1 MGHARVLGDLELE
14 LPMISMHPADP
25 NPTSLGL
32 ATQQTSANRKQD
44 LEITTLSLDLLSA
57 QDGRIDT
64 RLDEFEFLRGSVR
77 FRESRAV
84 LRGGIGHCTTHLL
97 QLGAVA
103 EDAVLV
109 ADDAALLAGD
119 IPGLTVENWV

>member
-1 MGHARVLGDLELE
+1 
-14 LPMISMHPADP
+14 
-25 NPTSLGL
+25 
-32 ATQQTSANRKQD
+32 
-44 LEITTLSLDLLSA
+44 LDLLSA

-64 RLDEFEFLRGSVR
+64 RLDAFEFLRGSVR

-97 QLGAVA
+97 QLGAVT
-103 EDAVLV
+103 EGAVLV
-109 ADDAALLAGD
+109 IDDAALLARD